1 MKGDGGGGRNKGRKV
16 AIQSNRYVK
25 RIIDTNLE
33 IVSSNMW
40 YIN

>member
-1 MKGDGGGGRNKGRKV
+1 MDEGGEERNKGRKV

-25 RIIDTNLE
+25 WIIDTDLE